1 MSRSL
6 TGWLGLVVVV
16 MVGFLLDGRER
27 GPGARALAEDVARG
41 LAYDGIQTHRFEL
54 VPTPVS
60 SPRLLHSVRRADAWM
75 PMDATSDFTPASA
88 TVPDDEIPDAAIE
101 SLASAVARASER
113 AGIGVL
119 HAFDTGLAGRV
130 ARSVR
135 SRAGIPYCITPR
147 ARDLG
152 GATETSRAILR
163 GARHVILFDETAATA
178 FAAAY
183 APQANETPLRPR
195 TVRRGVDLDW
205 IRPTA
210 RPDRARV
217 ATRLA
222 ARPDLGSRLQGVDWM
237 RACVVLVLHS
247 GAEHDGIESLLFA
260 LPEVLRQQA
269 ALQVVVITTGET
281 SDHLDRLRAALASGR
296 SERLHEVLL
305 ADERFQ
311 PLLDHL
317 EHVQVQ
323 GRAGAWWSNAARL
336 EPERRVRFTGPVSR
350 EEFALL
356 LGLADFLVLPGQAE
370 RPSSHALV
378 EALASGVLGVGAA
391 PAGAGAAARLIAE
404 EISGEIGSLCVLH
417 DDAPAV
423 REIEAK
429 LGRLVRLRPEV
440 ADRLRALAVRKFD
453 GRQTAADLRRLYG
466 EATRVAVSR
475 S

>member
-60 SPRLLHSVRRADAWM
+60 SPRLLHTIRRADAWV
-75 PMDATSDFTPASA
+75 PVEGSPASIA
-88 TVPDDEIPDAAIE
+88 LDAPGLDSGPVDAAIE
-101 SLASAVARASER
+101 PLAQAVAAASER

-119 HAFDTGLAGRV
+119 HAFGAGLAGRV
-130 ARSVR
+130 ARSAR
-135 SRAGIPYCITPR
+135 SRSGIPYCITPQ

-152 GATETSRAILR
+152 TATEMTRAVLHD
-163 GARHVILFDETAATA
+163 ARHVILFDEAAAAA
-178 FAAAY
+178 FATCY
-183 APQANETPLRPR
+183 APQAQEAALRPR

-205 IRPTA
+205 IKPTA
-210 RPDRARV
+210 RADRARV
-217 ATRLA
+217 ATRLG

-247 GAEHDGIESLLFA
+247 GAAHDGIESLLFA

-269 ALQVVVITTGET
+269 SLQVVVVTTGEMAE
-281 SDHLDRLRAALASGR
+281 LVDRLRAALASGR
-296 SERLHEVLL
+296 SEKLHEVLQT
-305 ADERFQ
+305 DERCQ

-317 EHVQVQ
+317 AHVQMQ
-323 GRAGAWWSNAARL
+323 GRASAWWGNAARL

-378 EALASGVLGVGAA
+378 EALAGGVLALGAA
-391 PAGAGAAARLIAE
+391 PAGAEAAARLIAE
-404 EISGEIGSLCVLH
+404 EISGEIGSLCVLRS
-417 DDAPAV
+417 DASAV
-423 REIEAK
+423 REMESK